1 MIKESENTKKSALE
15 AQSQFDRFEAK
26 YVIHPSLVPLIR
38 EYIQPFCI
46 PDPNTEGDPPEYVI
60 TTLQLDAPNLAL
72 HYMKDREVGS
82 RFKLRC
88 RTYGSMPVNPVFL
101 EIKRKIQGVIVKSRA
116 MIPRAS
122 WGDPFAEGR
131 QYSIPFRSARERLTY
146 AEFGRLVKLL
156 GAEPV
161 ILIRYI
167 RESYMSRGDRYARV
181 TFDRNMLYSRARG
194 WDLPPVNARWH
205 SMDSGEALNR
215 PYSGVILELKMD
227 RDAPQWMIDITRR
240 FDLVRTG
247 FCKYSTAVRRELIF
261 QGAQFSEGAENCM
274 GEMMLL

>member
-1 MIKESENTKKSALE
+1 MIRESENTKKSALE
-15 AQSQFDRFEAK
+15 SQSQFDRYEAK
-26 YVIHPSLVPLIR
+26 YIIHPSLVPAIR
-38 EYIQPFCI
+38 EHIQPFCI

-60 TTLQLDAPNLAL
+60 TTLQLDSPTLAL
-72 HYMKDREVGS
+72 HYAKDREMSS

-88 RTYGSMPVNPVFL
+88 RTYGSQPVNPVFL

-116 MIPRAS
+116 MIPREC
-122 WGDPFAEGR
+122 WGNPFAEGR
-131 QYSIPFRSARERLTY
+131 QYTLQFRSARERLTY
-146 AEFGRLVKLL
+146 SEFGRLVELL
-156 GAEPV
+156 GAQPV
-161 ILIRYI
+161 MLIRYI

-181 TFDRNMLYSRARG
+181 TFDRNMLYCPTRT
-194 WDLPPVNARWH
+194 WDLPPVQTRWH

-240 FDLVRTG
+240 FSLVRTG
-247 FCKYSTAVRRELIF
+247 FCKYSTAVRREMIF
-261 QGAQFSEGAENCM
+261 QGAMFSDTAENCT